1 MARENPP
8 WVLPAHEPRIS
19 VPEWMAES
27 LDYVIPLNERHLRR
41 LIRDY
46 VGYYHLDRTHDA
58 VGKDAPRST
67 SH

>member
-1 MARENPP
+1 M
-8 WVLPAHEPRIS
+8 
-19 VPEWMAES
+19 PEWMAES

-58 VGKDAPRST
+58 VGKDAPRFNVPLRRTLATERRSLFR
-67 SH
+67 SLG